1 MDYAVVTPAWDT
13 EGKFFVIDASKKEEI
28 VIAENNAATYAEA
41 LPEMTAD
48 VLRCYEQYDVTEGMK
63 EIGPYIF
70 RPATEDWYLAEVQV
84 K

>member
-13 EGKFFVIDASKKEEI
+13 EGKFFVIDASRKQDI
-28 VIAENNAATYAEA
+28 IIAENNAATYAEA
-41 LPEMTAD
+41 LPEMAGE
-48 VLRCYEQYDVTEGMK
+48 VLSAYEHYDSINGIK
-63 EIGPYIF
+63 EIGEYIF